1 MSTIKLK
8 RRATGGASGAPSTLA
23 TTEPAYNEVD
33 DILYLGFGDNGSGI
47 ATSIKSLAGAGAFV
61 ALSTDQTINGTKTFG
76 ATPIVGTVALSDNST
91 KAASSAFVK
100 GQNYLTGNQSIS
112 LSGDASGT
120 GTTAI
125 TVTLADV
132 GTSGTYTKVTT
143 DAKGRVTSGTTLA
156 ASDIPTLSASKIS
169 DFDTQV
175 RLSRLDQMAAPTVDV
190 SLNSRKITNLL
201 DPTSDQDAATKNY
214 VDSVAQGLDVKAS
227 VRVATT
233 ANITLSGTQT
243 IDGVAVQ
250 VGDRVL
256 VKNQSTQNQNGIYVV
271 SASTWSRSADA
282 DEYEE
287 LVSAFVFVEV
297 GTTNADTG
305 FVCTSD
311 SGGTLGSTA
320 ITWSQ
325 FSGAGTFAA
334 GTGLTLNGNT
344 FNVNGTSNRISVT
357 STSVDIA
364 STYVGQ
370 SSITTV
376 GTVQTGTWQAT
387 SVKSNYGGTG
397 LTSYS
402 AGDLLYYSGGTAL
415 SKLGIGASGTM
426 LSSNGTAPVWT
437 DTIDGG
443 TY

>member
-23 TTEPAYNEVD
+23 TTEPAYSEVD

-47 ATSIKSLAGAGAFV
+47 ATSIKSVAGAGAFV
-61 ALSTDQTINGTKTFG
+61 SLSTDQTINGTKTFG
-76 ATPIVGTVALSDNST
+76 TTPVVGTVALSDNTT

-100 GQNYLTGNQSIS
+100 GQNYLTENQSIS

-125 TVTLADV
+125 AVTLSNV

-143 DAKGRVTSGTTLA
+143 DAKGRVSSGTTLA

-201 DPTSDQDAATKNY
+201 DPTSGQDAATKNY
-214 VDSVAQGLDVKAS
+214 VDGVAQGLDVKES

-256 VKNQSTQNQNGIYVV
+256 VKNQSTQSENGIYVV
-271 SASTWSRSADA
+271 SASTWSRTADA
-282 DEYEE
+282 DEYDQ

-297 GTTNADTG
+297 GSTNADDG
-305 FVCTSD
+305 YVCTSD

-325 FSGAGTFAA
+325 FSGAGQFQA
-334 GTGLTLNGNT
+334 GTGITLDGNT
-344 FNVNGTSNRISVT
+344 FNVNGTANRISVT
-357 STSVDIA
+357 STAVDIA
-364 STYVGQ
+364 ATYIGQ
-370 SSITTV
+370 SSISTL
-376 GTVQTGTWQAT
+376 GTVSTGTWQAT
-387 SVKSNYGGTG
+387 TVKSNYGGTG
-397 LTSYS
+397 LTSYT
-402 AGDLLYYSGGTAL
+402 AGDLMYYTSGTSL